1 MRLNMLY
8 VYGPRTGDPV
18 LLSGSD
24 AGWLQLVPR
33 VARRLA
39 DRGFF
44 VVGMDIKRYL
54 SAADEEMPKDYRR
67 IVQFASWVTGK
78 KPTLVGLAEGAGL
91 SILAATDPHTK
102 GELRGVV
109 AIGMPDLK
117 DLGVRWRDAVIHLTH
132 RRPAELM
139 NGTAAIVRQV
149 APLPLAAIQSAHDA
163 FVPSREVMKILAQ
176 TTGPTRLWVVG
187 SGNHGFGRGRGEIE
201 DRLLEAIAWV
211 AAKSL
216 Q

>member
-1 MRLNMLY
+1 
-8 VYGPRTGDPV
+8 
-18 LLSGSD
+18 
-24 AGWLQLVPR
+24 
-33 VARRLA
+33 
-39 DRGFF
+39 
-44 VVGMDIKRYL
+44 
-54 SAADEEMPKDYRR
+54 
-67 IVQFASWVTGK
+67 
-78 KPTLVGLAEGAGL
+78 
-91 SILAATDPHTK
+91 
-102 GELRGVV
+102 
-109 AIGMPDLK
+109 
-117 DLGVRWRDAVIHLTH
+117 
-132 RRPAELM
+132 M